1 MSMNLRSYQGSMLM
15 IVAPSGAGK
24 SSLVNALL
32 EADHSLQL
40 SLSCTTRTPRAGEL
54 DGRDY
59 SFISKDQFLAK
70 QASSDFLEWAE
81 VHGNLYGTS
90 RSWIEGQMQQGG
102 DVILEIDWQG
112 AKQIRTLIPQAI
124 WIFIFP
130 PSIEALEQRLHK
142 RGQDD
147 EQTIAKR
154 LAAAHIELQHAHEAD
169 FIVINEVFADA
180 LRDLQDVVAASRLRS
195 GPMIARYPALVKRL
209 GA

>member
-1 MSMNLRSYQGSMLM
+1 MSTPNTYQGSMLM

-32 EADHSLQL
+32 ESDHRLQL
-40 SLSCTTRTPRAGEL
+40 SLSCTTRAPRAGEL

-59 SFISKDQFLAK
+59 SFITKETFLAK
-70 QASSDFLEWAE
+70 QAAGDFLESAQ

-90 RSWIEGQMQQGG
+90 RSWIEGQMQQGQ

-112 AKQIRTLIPQAI
+112 AQQIRKLIPQVI
-124 WIFIFP
+124 WVFIFP
-130 PSIEALEQRLHK
+130 PSIEALAERLHK

-147 EQTIAKR
+147 EITIAKR
-154 LAAAHIELQHAHEAD
+154 VAAAHIELQHAHEAD

-180 LRDLQDVVAASRLRS
+180 LKDLQAIVAASRLRT
-195 GPMIARYPALVKRL
+195 GPIMARYPALVKRL

>member
-1 MSMNLRSYQGSMLM
+1 MSMNPRSYQGSMLM